1 MSKRQRKAGRQQ
13 QREAPG
19 GSGSVSVVRE
29 KVREGGRVVVVMG
42 VAVVDVTVM
51 ARRKEICSRV
61 DGEVY
66 GGR

>member
-29 KVREGGRVVVVMG
+29 KVREGGRVVGVG

>member
-1 MSKRQRKAGRQQ
+1 VSERQRKAGRQQ

-29 KVREGGRVVVVMG
+29 KVREGGRVVGVG

>member
-1 MSKRQRKAGRQQ
+1 MSERQRKAGRQQ

-29 KVREGGRVVVVMG
+29 KVREGGRVVGVG

>member
-1 MSKRQRKAGRQQ
+1 MSERQRKAGRQQ

-29 KVREGGRVVVVMG
+29 KVREDGRVVVMG

>member
-1 MSKRQRKAGRQQ
+1 MSERQRKAGRQQ

-29 KVREGGRVVVVMG
+29 KVREGGRVVVMG